1 MFSKLIY
8 SEPFEFGLDVG
19 VVSRM
24 FFLVAERP
32 RRAVGLCYEGS
43 RYMLVGLPS
52 MRYHDLRHGAASI
65 MAAQGVPA
73 RTVMEILGHSQIS
86 TTLNVY
92 TYITQ
97 ELQAE
102 AVDKVSLALWPTES
116 RRFSKILHIPPAL
129 ASTLAS
135 NSSKRPE
142 ISQN

>member
-1 MFSKLIY
+1 
-8 SEPFEFGLDVG
+8 
-19 VVSRM
+19 
-24 FFLVAERP
+24 
-32 RRAVGLCYEGS
+32 
-43 RYMLVGLPS
+43 MLVGLPS

-102 AVDKVSLALWPTES
+102 AVDKVSLALWPTVS
-116 RRFSKILHIPPAL
+116 RRFSKILHIPPVL